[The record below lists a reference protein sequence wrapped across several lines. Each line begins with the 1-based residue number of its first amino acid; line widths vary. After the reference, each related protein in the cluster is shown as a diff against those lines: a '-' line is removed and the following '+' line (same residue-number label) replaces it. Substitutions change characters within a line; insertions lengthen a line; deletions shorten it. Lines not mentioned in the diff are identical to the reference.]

1 MLECAGVLI
10 KAPGDWLPIPRDPQN
25 PARRP
30 TYAQTFHLLE
40 TDDAAEWWATDG
52 KKLLEK
58 HPRTRTNPDRF
69 RMVFADWRKRA
80 AKGPA
85 GVVQEYLWEDGSD
98 PAPAEDGASGHAR
111 TIEHRVDI
119 LREIV
124 CRPNVR
130 PDEIVVS
137 LDRAGLRLRGP
148 NRLKVQ
154 RNAGRL
160 RGVAAMAAIA
170 IGRGDKIRKP
180 GGWIFRA
187 FGVAPAEELT
197 AAIAKVEALGWG
209 DLPPL
214 PSQIT
219 NSNRDSSP
227 TPIADLLDFFSDS
240 ASE

>member
-1 MLECAGVLI
+1 MLESAGVLV
-10 KAPGDWLPIPRDPQN
+10 KSPGDWLPIPRDPKH
-25 PARRP
+25 PERRP

-40 TDDAAEWWATDG
+40 TDEVADWWAADG
-52 KKLLEK
+52 QKILKL
-58 HPRTRTNPDRF
+58 HPNCKTNPDRF
-69 RMVFADWRKRA
+69 RMLLGDWRKRA
-80 AKGPA
+80 AKGPS
-85 GVVQEYLWEDGSD
+85 GVVQETLWDDSATISAG
-98 PAPAEDGASGHAR
+98 DGAGSGSAR
-111 TIEHRVDI
+111 SIEHRVDI

-170 IGRGDKIRKP
+170 ISRGDKIRKP

-187 FGVAPAEELT
+187 FDIAPVEEL
-197 AAIAKVEALGWG
+197 AQAIAKIEALGWG
-209 DLPPL
+209 NPP
-214 PSQIT
+214 PDRASKS
-219 NSNRDSSP
+219 NSKRDSTP
-227 TPIADLLDFFSDS
+227 TPIGDLLAFFS
-240 ASE
+240 EN